1 MPIRILPPILA
12 NQIAAGEVVE
22 RPSSVVKELVEN
34 SLDAGAD
41 RVEIDI
47 DKGGSKLIRIR
58 DNGSGVAKDELV
70 LALSRHATSKV
81 ATLDD
86 LEGINS
92 LGFRGEALA
101 SISSVSRLTFTS
113 RTAAQ
118 SEAWQAQAEGREM
131 NVTLKP
137 AAHPVGTTV
146 EVVDLFFNTPARR
159 KFMRS
164 EKTEFAHIDE
174 LVRRI
179 ALSRFDATLVLR
191 HNGKVVRQYKAAHTV
206 AEQER
211 RLAAVCGTPFMHH
224 ALAIESEHSDIRL
237 WGWLVLPAGARPQ
250 NDLQYT
256 YVNGRM
262 MRDKLINHAIRQA
275 YDELLPTDR
284 VAAYV
289 LYIELDPHL
298 VDVNVHPAKHEVRF
312 HQARL
317 VHDFIFQA
325 LFSALRREGG
335 GTCLPDAPLA
345 ETVVELPA
353 SSQIDYPGQAP
364 RPEWYESEHRYRA
377 PAQVQDGSAARAS
390 NYQVPEPPSPAAI
403 RGMGSLLTTLSLAT
417 ASGSDAIT
425 DTITD
430 TIPHDATTHDAP
442 PHVATRVMVGSTT
455 GTTALAPAKRGERRA
470 LTLVEQRYLLLEQDN
485 QLALLWLV
493 RAERV
498 LLRHWLLE
506 TWGQGLAAQPL
517 LLPVSF
523 KLPKNLIEL
532 VSAQERLLKRM
543 GLELKSGGRDT
554 MILTRV
560 PALLRQTDLVR
571 LLPELLQLIESGVE
585 LASQQ
590 QAEVLCQWLVEQGI
604 SVEKVYDFS
613 TANRLLTELVQ
624 HHADTLIDKQMVRP
638 LSLATVLD
646 DFAKGDE
653 PQERKHG

>member
-47 DKGGSKLIRIR
+47 DKGGAKLIRIR
-58 DNGSGVAKDELV
+58 DNGGGVAKDELV

-113 RTAAQ
+113 RTAEQ

-131 NVTLKP
+131 SVTIKP

-179 ALSRFDATLVLR
+179 ALSRFDVTLILR
-191 HNGKVVRQYKAAHTV
+191 HNGKVVRQYKAANTV

-211 RLAAVCGTPFMHH
+211 RLAAVCGSPFMHH
-224 ALAIESEHSDIRL
+224 ALAVESEHSDVRL
-237 WGWLVLPAGARPQ
+237 WGWLATPEGARPQ

-275 YDELLPTDR
+275 YDELLPADR
-284 VAAYV
+284 FAAYV
-289 LYIELDPHL
+289 LYIELDPRQ

-317 VHDFIFQA
+317 IHDFIFQA
-325 LFSALRREGG
+325 LFTALRQQGAASDE
-335 GTCLPDAPLA
+335 PLA
-345 ETVVELPA
+345 ETLVELPVSA
-353 SSQIDYPGQAP
+353 PIEYPGQAP
-364 RPEWYESEHRYRA
+364 RVEWYGAEHNYRA
-377 PAQVQDGSAARAS
+377 PAREVREGSSTGRAG
-390 NYQVPEPPSPAAI
+390 NYQPPEPPSREAM
-403 RGMGSLLTTLSLAT
+403 RGMGSLLTTLPAVQGTPLAEAET
-417 ASGSDAIT
+417 
-425 DTITD
+425 
-430 TIPHDATTHDAP
+430 
-442 PHVATRVMVGSTT
+442 
-455 GTTALAPAKRGERRA
+455 APAAAVAAKAGAWRA
-470 LTLVEQRYLLLEQDN
+470 LTLVEQAYLLLERDN
-485 QLALLWLV
+485 RLALLSLV
-493 RAERV
+493 RAERL

-523 KLPKNLIEL
+523 KLPKNLVAL
-532 VSAQERLLKRM
+532 VEQQDRLLKRM

-571 LLPELLQLIESGVE
+571 LLPELLQLIESGSDSD
-585 LASQQ
+585 AGQ

-604 SVEKVYDFS
+604 SREKVYDFA
-613 TANRLLTELVQ
+613 TANRLLTELVADFSDQ
-624 HHADTLIDKQMVRP
+624 LADTRMVRP
-638 LSLATVLD
+638 LALALASVLAE
-646 DFAKGDE
+646 FADG
-653 PQERKHG
+653 H

>member
-47 DKGGSKLIRIR
+47 DKGGAKLIRIR
-58 DNGSGVAKDELV
+58 DNGSGVAKGELV

-113 RTAAQ
+113 RTAEQA
-118 SEAWQAQAEGREM
+118 EAWQAQAEGREM
-131 NVTLKP
+131 SVTVKP

-179 ALSRFDATLVLR
+179 ALSRFDATLILR
-191 HNGKVVRQYKAAHTV
+191 HNGKVVRQYKAANTV
-206 AEQER
+206 PEQER

-224 ALAIESEHSDIRL
+224 ALAVESEHSDVRL
-237 WGWLVLPAGARPQ
+237 WGWLTTAAGARPQ

-275 YDELLPTDR
+275 YDELLPPDR
-284 VAAYV
+284 FAAYV
-289 LYIELDPHL
+289 LYIELDPRQ

-317 VHDFIFQA
+317 IHDFIFQA
-325 LFSALRREGG
+325 LFTALRREGVSAAQQQ
-335 GTCLPDAPLA
+335 APLA
-345 ETVVELPA
+345 ETLVELPV
-353 SSQIDYPGQAP
+353 SPQIEYPGQAL
-364 RPEWYESEHRYRA
+364 RPQWYGAEHSYRA
-377 PAQVQDGSAARAS
+377 PAREVREGGGGGRAG
-390 NYQVPEPPSPAAI
+390 NYQTPEPPSRAAV
-403 RGMGSLLTTLSLAT
+403 RGMEALLTTLPVVEPAAATTQPSTTMSKPAT
-417 ASGSDAIT
+417 ANGY
-425 DTITD
+425 
-430 TIPHDATTHDAP
+430 
-442 PHVATRVMVGSTT
+442 
-455 GTTALAPAKRGERRA
+455 RA
-470 LTLVEQRYLLLEQDN
+470 LTLVEQAYLLFERDG
-485 QLALLWLV
+485 QLAFLSLM
-493 RAERV
+493 RAER
-498 LLRHWLLE
+498 LLRYHWLLDS
-506 TWGQGLAAQPL
+506 WGQGLAAQPL
-517 LLPVSF
+517 LLPLSF
-523 KLPKNLIEL
+523 RLPKSLMAL
-532 VSAQERLLKRM
+532 VEEQERLLKRM

-571 LLPELLQLIESGVE
+571 LLPELLQIIEGGSDSDAG
-585 LASQQ
+585 Q
-590 QAEVLCQWLVEQGI
+590 QADVLCQWLVEQGI
-604 SVEKVYDFS
+604 SHEKIYDFS
-613 TANRLLTELVQ
+613 TASHLLTELVAE
-624 HHADTLIDKQMVRP
+624 HADQLTNIRMVRP
-638 LSLATVLD
+638 LSLATLLEE
-646 DFAKGDE
+646 F
-653 PQERKHG
+653 KHGE

>member
-47 DKGGSKLIRIR
+47 DKGGAKLIRIR
-58 DNGSGVAKDELV
+58 DNGCGVARDELV

-113 RTAAQ
+113 RTAEQA
-118 SEAWQAQAEGREM
+118 EAWQAQAEGREM
-131 NVTLKP
+131 SVTVKP

-179 ALSRFDATLVLR
+179 ALSRFDVTLILR
-191 HNGKVVRQYKAAHTV
+191 HNGKVVRQYKAANTV
-206 AEQER
+206 PEQER

-224 ALAIESEHSDIRL
+224 ALAVESEHSDVRL
-237 WGWLVLPAGARPQ
+237 WGWLATPQGARPQ

-275 YDELLPTDR
+275 YDELLPPDR
-284 VAAYV
+284 FAAYV
-289 LYIELDPHL
+289 LYIELDPRQ

-317 VHDFIFQA
+317 IHDFIFQA
-325 LFSALRREGG
+325 LFTALRREGA
-335 GTCLPDAPLA
+335 GTATDEPLA
-345 ETVVELPA
+345 ETLVELPV
-353 SSQIDYPGQAP
+353 SPQIEYPGQAP
-364 RPEWYESEHRYRA
+364 RPEWYGAEHNYRA
-377 PAQVQDGSAARAS
+377 PAQVREGGAGSSGAGRAGS
-390 NYQVPEPPSPAAI
+390 YQPPEPPSREAM
-403 RGMGSLLTTLSLAT
+403 RGMGALLTTLPIAESAQVAT
-417 ASGSDAIT
+417 NAPA
-425 DTITD
+425 
-430 TIPHDATTHDAP
+430 DAP
-442 PHVATRVMVGSTT
+442 RP
-455 GTTALAPAKRGERRA
+455 PAQQGCRA
-470 LTLVEQRYLLLEQDN
+470 LTLVEQAYLLMERDG
-485 QLALLWLV
+485 QLALLSLV
-493 RAERV
+493 RAERL

-523 KLPKNLIEL
+523 KLPKNLMTL
-532 VSAQERLLKRM
+532 VEAQERLLKRM

-571 LLPELLQLIESGVE
+571 LLPELLQIIEGGSDSDAG
-585 LASQQ
+585 Q

-604 SVEKVYDFS
+604 SREKVYDFS
-613 TANRLLTELVQ
+613 TASRLLTELVAD
-624 HHADTLIDKQMVRP
+624 HADQLADVRMVRP
-638 LSLATVLD
+638 LSLATVLEE
-646 DFAKGDE
+646 F
-653 PQERKHG
+653 KHGE

>member
-47 DKGGSKLIRIR
+47 DKGGAKLIRIR
-58 DNGSGVAKDELV
+58 DNGCGVARDELV

-113 RTAAQ
+113 RTAEQA
-118 SEAWQAQAEGREM
+118 EAWQAQAEGREM
-131 NVTLKP
+131 SVTVKP

-179 ALSRFDATLVLR
+179 ALSRFDVTLILR
-191 HNGKVVRQYKAAHTV
+191 HNGKVVRQYKAANTV
-206 AEQER
+206 PEQER

-224 ALAIESEHSDIRL
+224 ALAVESEHSDVRL
-237 WGWLVLPAGARPQ
+237 WGWLATPQGARPQ

-275 YDELLPTDR
+275 YDELLPADR
-284 VAAYV
+284 FAAYV
-289 LYIELDPHL
+289 LYIELDPRQ

-317 VHDFIFQA
+317 IHDFIFQA
-325 LFSALRREGG
+325 LFTALRREGAG
-335 GTCLPDAPLA
+335 SATDEPLA
-345 ETVVELPA
+345 ETLVELPV
-353 SSQIDYPGQAP
+353 SPQIEYPGQAP
-364 RPEWYESEHRYRA
+364 RPEWYGAEHNYRA
-377 PAQVQDGSAARAS
+377 PAQVREGGSGSAGAGRAGS
-390 NYQVPEPPSPAAI
+390 YQPPEPPSREAM
-403 RGMGSLLTTLSLAT
+403 RGMGALLTTLPIAESAQVAT
-417 ASGSDAIT
+417 NAPA
-425 DTITD
+425 
-430 TIPHDATTHDAP
+430 DAP
-442 PHVATRVMVGSTT
+442 RP
-455 GTTALAPAKRGERRA
+455 PAQQGCRA
-470 LTLVEQRYLLLEQDN
+470 LTLVEQAYLLMERDG
-485 QLALLWLV
+485 QLALLSLV
-493 RAERV
+493 RAERL

-523 KLPKNLIEL
+523 KLPKNLITL
-532 VSAQERLLKRM
+532 VEAQERLLKRM

-571 LLPELLQLIESGVE
+571 LLPELLQIIEGGSDSDAG
-585 LASQQ
+585 Q

-604 SVEKVYDFS
+604 SREKVYDFS
-613 TANRLLTELVQ
+613 TASRLLTELVAD
-624 HHADTLIDKQMVRP
+624 HADQLADVRMVRP
-638 LSLATVLD
+638 LSLAAVLEE
-646 DFAKGDE
+646 F
-653 PQERKHG
+653 KHGE

>member
-47 DKGGSKLIRIR
+47 DKGGAKLIRIR
-58 DNGSGVAKDELV
+58 DNGGGVAKDELV

-113 RTAAQ
+113 RTAEQ

-131 NVTLKP
+131 SVTVKP

-179 ALSRFDATLVLR
+179 ALSRFDVTLILR
-191 HNGKVVRQYKAAHTV
+191 HNGKVVRQYKAANTV

-211 RLAAVCGTPFMHH
+211 RLAAVCGSPFMHH
-224 ALAIESEHSDIRL
+224 ALAVESEHSDVRL
-237 WGWLVLPAGARPQ
+237 WGWLATPAGARPQ

-284 VAAYV
+284 FAAYV
-289 LYIELDPHL
+289 LYIELDPRQ

-317 VHDFIFQA
+317 IHDFIFQA
-325 LFSALRREGG
+325 LFTALRQPGAASDES
-335 GTCLPDAPLA
+335 DQPLA
-345 ETVVELPA
+345 ETLVELPVSA
-353 SSQIDYPGQAP
+353 PIEYPGQAP
-364 RPEWYESEHRYRA
+364 RAEWYGAEHNYRA
-377 PAQVQDGSAARAS
+377 PAREVREGSGAGRPGH
-390 NYQVPEPPSPAAI
+390 YQPPEPPSREAM
-403 RGMGSLLTTLSLAT
+403 RGMGALLTTLPTVQDTPLAET
-417 ASGSDAIT
+417 ET
-425 DTITD
+425 
-430 TIPHDATTHDAP
+430 
-442 PHVATRVMVGSTT
+442 
-455 GTTALAPAKRGERRA
+455 APAAVAAKAGAWRA
-470 LTLVEQRYLLLEQDN
+470 LTLVEQAYLLLERDN
-485 QLALLWLV
+485 RLALLSLV
-493 RAERV
+493 RAERL

-523 KLPKNLIEL
+523 KLPKNLVAL
-532 VSAQERLLKRM
+532 VEQQDRLLKRM

-571 LLPELLQLIESGVE
+571 LLPELLQLIESGSDSD
-585 LASQQ
+585 AGQ

-604 SVEKVYDFS
+604 SREKVYDFA
-613 TANRLLTELVQ
+613 TANRLLTELV
-624 HHADTLIDKQMVRP
+624 ADFSDQLADVRMVRP
-638 LSLATVLD
+638 LALTSVLAE
-646 DFAKGDE
+646 FADG
-653 PQERKHG
+653 H

>member
-47 DKGGSKLIRIR
+47 DKGGAKLIRIR
-58 DNGSGVAKDELV
+58 DNGCGVARDELV

-113 RTAAQ
+113 RTAEQA
-118 SEAWQAQAEGREM
+118 EAWQAQAEGREM
-131 NVTLKP
+131 SVTVKP

-179 ALSRFDATLVLR
+179 ALSRFDVTLILR
-191 HNGKVVRQYKAAHTV
+191 HNGKVVRQYKAANTV
-206 AEQER
+206 PEQER

-224 ALAIESEHSDIRL
+224 ALAVESEHSDVRL
-237 WGWLVLPAGARPQ
+237 WGWLATPQGARPQ

-275 YDELLPTDR
+275 YDELLPADR
-284 VAAYV
+284 FAAYV
-289 LYIELDPHL
+289 LYIELDPRQ

-317 VHDFIFQA
+317 IHDFIFQA
-325 LFSALRREGG
+325 LFTALRREGA
-335 GTCLPDAPLA
+335 GTAIDEPLA
-345 ETVVELPA
+345 ETLVELPVTP
-353 SSQIDYPGQAP
+353 QIEYPGQAP
-364 RPEWYESEHRYRA
+364 RPEWYGAEHNYRA
-377 PAQVQDGSAARAS
+377 PAQVREGGSGSSGAGRAGS
-390 NYQVPEPPSPAAI
+390 YQPPEPPSREAM
-403 RGMGSLLTTLSLAT
+403 RGMGALFTTLPIAESAQVAT
-417 ASGSDAIT
+417 NAPA
-425 DTITD
+425 
-430 TIPHDATTHDAP
+430 DAP
-442 PHVATRVMVGSTT
+442 RP
-455 GTTALAPAKRGERRA
+455 PAQQGCRA
-470 LTLVEQRYLLLEQDN
+470 LTLVEQAYLLMERDG
-485 QLALLWLV
+485 QLALLSLV
-493 RAERV
+493 RAERL

-523 KLPKNLIEL
+523 KLPKNLITL
-532 VSAQERLLKRM
+532 VEVQERLLKRM

-571 LLPELLQLIESGVE
+571 LLPELLQIIEGGSDSDAG
-585 LASQQ
+585 Q

-604 SVEKVYDFS
+604 SREKVYDFS
-613 TANRLLTELVQ
+613 TASRLLTELVAD
-624 HHADTLIDKQMVRP
+624 HADQLADVRMVRP
-638 LSLATVLD
+638 LSLATVLEE
-646 DFAKGDE
+646 F
-653 PQERKHG
+653 KHGE

>member
-47 DKGGSKLIRIR
+47 DKGGAKLIRIR
-58 DNGSGVAKDELV
+58 DNGGGVAKDELV

-113 RTAAQ
+113 RTAEQ

-131 NVTLKP
+131 SVTVKP

-179 ALSRFDATLVLR
+179 ALSRFDITLILR
-191 HNGKVVRQYKAAHTV
+191 HNGKVVRQYKAANTV

-211 RLAAVCGTPFMHH
+211 RLAAVCGSPFMHH
-224 ALAIESEHSDIRL
+224 ALAVESEHSDVRL
-237 WGWLVLPAGARPQ
+237 WGWLATPEGARPQ

-275 YDELLPTDR
+275 YDELLPADR
-284 VAAYV
+284 FAAYV
-289 LYIELDPHL
+289 LYIELDPRQ

-317 VHDFIFQA
+317 IHDFIFQA
-325 LFSALRREGG
+325 LFTALRQQGAASDE
-335 GTCLPDAPLA
+335 PLA
-345 ETVVELPA
+345 ETLVELPVSA
-353 SSQIDYPGQAP
+353 SIEYPGQAP
-364 RPEWYESEHRYRA
+364 RAEWYGAEHNYRA
-377 PAQVQDGSAARAS
+377 PAREVREGGSAGRAG
-390 NYQVPEPPSPAAI
+390 NYQPPEPPSREAM
-403 RGMGSLLTTLSLAT
+403 RGMGSLLTTLPAVQGMPLAEAET
-417 ASGSDAIT
+417 A
-425 DTITD
+425 
-430 TIPHDATTHDAP
+430 P
-442 PHVATRVMVGSTT
+442 VAAAVAAKA
-455 GTTALAPAKRGERRA
+455 GTWRA
-470 LTLVEQRYLLLEQDN
+470 LTLVEQAYLLLERDN
-485 QLALLWLV
+485 RLALLSLV
-493 RAERV
+493 RAERL

-523 KLPKNLIEL
+523 KLPKNLVAL
-532 VSAQERLLKRM
+532 VEQQDRLLKRM

-571 LLPELLQLIESGVE
+571 LLPELLQLIESGSDSD
-585 LASQQ
+585 AGQ

-604 SVEKVYDFS
+604 SREKVYDFA
-613 TANRLLTELVQ
+613 TANRLLTELV
-624 HHADTLIDKQMVRP
+624 ADFSDQLADVRMVRP
-638 LSLATVLD
+638 LALASVLAE
-646 DFAKGDE
+646 FADG
-653 PQERKHG
+653 H

>member
-41 RVEIDI
+41 RIEVDI
-47 DKGGSKLIRIR
+47 DKGGAKLIRIR
-58 DNGSGVAKDELV
+58 DNGSGVPKDELV

-86 LEGINS
+86 LEGICS

-101 SISSVSRLTFTS
+101 SISSVSRLTLTS
-113 RTAAQ
+113 RTTEQ

-131 NVTLKP
+131 GVTVKP

-174 LVRRI
+174 LIRRI
-179 ALSRFDATLVLR
+179 ALSRFDVTLILR
-191 HNGKVVRQYKAAHTV
+191 HNGKVVRQYKSANTV
-206 AEQER
+206 PEQER

-224 ALAIESEHSDIRL
+224 ALAVESEHSDVRL
-237 WGWLVLPAGARPQ
+237 WGWLATPAGARPQ

-275 YDELLPTDR
+275 YDELLPANSF
-284 VAAYV
+284 AAYV
-289 LYIELDPHL
+289 LYIELDPRQ

-317 VHDFIFQA
+317 IHDFIFQA
-325 LFSALRREGG
+325 LFSALHEAAKA
-335 GTCLPDAPLA
+335 DESMAEPL
-345 ETVVELPA
+345 A
-353 SSQIDYPGQAP
+353 SSQIELPATPPAAYPGQAP
-364 RPEWYESEHRYRA
+364 RPEWYGAEHSYRA
-377 PAQVQDGSAARAS
+377 SAQSAEVREGGGARAGG
-390 NYQVPEPPSPAAI
+390 YQPPEPPSREAM
-403 RGMGSLLTTLSLAT
+403 RGMGSLLTTLPIAGSAPAT
-417 ASGSDAIT
+417 APG
-425 DTITD
+425 
-430 TIPHDATTHDAP
+430 
-442 PHVATRVMVGSTT
+442 
-455 GTTALAPAKRGERRA
+455 PAAASQSPQGIRA
-470 LTLVEQRYLLLEQDN
+470 LSLVEQAYLLLERN
-485 QLALLWLV
+485 GQLALLSLV
-493 RAERV
+493 RAERL

-506 TWGQGLAAQPL
+506 AWGQGLAAQPL

-523 KLPKNLIEL
+523 KLPKTL
-532 VSAQERLLKRM
+532 VALVEEQERLLKRI

-571 LLPELLQLIESGVE
+571 LLPELLQLIESGSDSDANQ
-585 LASQQ
+585 L
-590 QAEVLCQWLVEQGI
+590 AEVVCQWLVEQGI
-604 SVEKVYDFS
+604 STEKIYDFS
-613 TANRLLTELVQ
+613 TASRLLTELVTDFSDQ
-624 HHADTLIDKQMVRP
+624 LADIRMVRP
-638 LSLATVLD
+638 LSLAAVLEE
-646 DFAKGDE
+646 FA
-653 PQERKHG
+653 HGG

>member
-47 DKGGSKLIRIR
+47 DKGGAKLIRIR
-58 DNGSGVAKDELV
+58 DNGGGVAKDELV

-113 RTAAQ
+113 RTAEQ

-131 NVTLKP
+131 SVTVKP

-179 ALSRFDATLVLR
+179 ALSRFDVTLILR
-191 HNGKVVRQYKAAHTV
+191 HNGKVVRQYKAANTV

-211 RLAAVCGTPFMHH
+211 RLAAVCGSPFMHH
-224 ALAIESEHSDIRL
+224 ALAVESEHSDVRL
-237 WGWLVLPAGARPQ
+237 WGWLATPAGARPQ

-275 YDELLPTDR
+275 YDELLPADR
-284 VAAYV
+284 FAAYV
-289 LYIELDPHL
+289 LYIELDPRQ

-317 VHDFIFQA
+317 IHDFIFQA
-325 LFSALRREGG
+325 LFTALRQPGAASDES
-335 GTCLPDAPLA
+335 DQPLA
-345 ETVVELPA
+345 ETLVELPVSA
-353 SSQIDYPGQAP
+353 PIEYPGQAP
-364 RPEWYESEHRYRA
+364 RAEWYGAEHNYRA
-377 PAQVQDGSAARAS
+377 PAREVREGSGAGRPGH
-390 NYQVPEPPSPAAI
+390 YQPPESPSREAM
-403 RGMGSLLTTLSLAT
+403 RGMGALLTTLPTVQDTSLAEAET
-417 ASGSDAIT
+417 
-425 DTITD
+425 
-430 TIPHDATTHDAP
+430 
-442 PHVATRVMVGSTT
+442 
-455 GTTALAPAKRGERRA
+455 APAAAVAAKAGAWRA
-470 LTLVEQRYLLLEQDN
+470 LTLVEQAYLLLERDN
-485 QLALLWLV
+485 RLALLSLV
-493 RAERV
+493 RAERL

-523 KLPKNLIEL
+523 KLPKNLVAL
-532 VSAQERLLKRM
+532 VETQERLLKRM

-571 LLPELLQLIESGVE
+571 LLPELLQLIESGSDSDAG
-585 LASQQ
+585 L

-604 SVEKVYDFS
+604 SREKVYDFA
-613 TANRLLTELVQ
+613 TANRLLTELV
-624 HHADTLIDKQMVRP
+624 ADFSDQLADVRMVRP
-638 LSLATVLD
+638 LSLASVLAE
-646 DFAKGDE
+646 FADG
-653 PQERKHG
+653 H

>member
-47 DKGGSKLIRIR
+47 DKGGAKLIRIR
-58 DNGSGVAKDELV
+58 DNGCGVAKEELV

-113 RTAAQ
+113 RTAEQ
-118 SEAWQAQAEGREM
+118 SEAWQAEAQGREM
-131 NVTLKP
+131 SVTIKP

-179 ALSRFDATLVLR
+179 ALSRFDATLILR
-191 HNGKVVRQYKAAHTV
+191 HNGKVVRQYKGANTV
-206 AEQER
+206 PEQER

-224 ALAIESEHSDIRL
+224 ALAVESEHSDVRL
-237 WGWLVLPAGARPQ
+237 WGWLATPEGARPQ

-275 YDELLPTDR
+275 YDELLPADR
-284 VAAYV
+284 FAAYV
-289 LYIELDPHL
+289 LYIELDPRQ

-325 LFSALRREGG
+325 LFTALRREGVS
-335 GTCLPDAPLA
+335 TAHQEAPLA
-345 ETVVELPA
+345 ETLVELPV
-353 SSQIDYPGQAP
+353 SPQIEYPGQAP
-364 RPEWYESEHRYRA
+364 RPEWYGAEHSYRA
-377 PAQVQDGSAARAS
+377 PAQVREGGAARAS
-390 NYQVPEPPSPAAI
+390 NYQPPEPPGRDAM
-403 RGMGSLLTTLSLAT
+403 RGMGSLLTTLPIAT
-417 ASGSDAIT
+417 ATVVKPDIT
-425 DTITD
+425 PVT
-430 TIPHDATTHDAP
+430 PSKQ
-442 PHVATRVMVGSTT
+442 G
-455 GTTALAPAKRGERRA
+455 GCCA
-470 LTLVEQRYLLLEQDN
+470 LTLVDQAYLLIERDN
-485 QLALLWLV
+485 QLALLSLV

-498 LLRHWLLE
+498 LLRSWLLDA
-506 TWGQGLAAQPL
+506 WGQGLAAQPL

-523 KLPKNLIEL
+523 KLPKNLIAL
-532 VSAQERLLKRM
+532 VSEQERLLKRM

-571 LLPELLQLIESGVE
+571 LLPELLQLIEGGSDSDAG
-585 LASQQ
+585 Q

-604 SVEKVYDFS
+604 SREKIYDFS
-613 TANRLLTELVQ
+613 TASRLLTELV
-624 HHADTLIDKQMVRP
+624 ADFSDQLADIRMVRP
-638 LSLATVLD
+638 LSLATVLEE
-646 DFAKGDE
+646 FEHGD
-653 PQERKHG
+653 

>member
-41 RVEIDI
+41 RIEVDI
-47 DKGGSKLIRIR
+47 DKGGAKLIRIR

-113 RTAAQ
+113 RTAEQ
-118 SEAWQAQAEGREM
+118 TEAWQAEAQGREM
-131 NVTLKP
+131 SVTVKP

-174 LVRRI
+174 LIRRI
-179 ALSRFDATLVLR
+179 ALSRFDITLILR
-191 HNGKVVRQYKAAHTV
+191 HNGKVVRQYKAANTV

-224 ALAIESEHSDIRL
+224 ALAVESEHSDVRL
-237 WGWLVLPAGARPQ
+237 WGWLAAPAGARPQ

-275 YDELLPTDR
+275 YDELLPADR
-284 VAAYV
+284 FAAYV
-289 LYIELDPHL
+289 LYIELDPRQ

-317 VHDFIFQA
+317 IHDFIFQA
-325 LFSALRREGG
+325 LFSALHRESRVA
-335 GTCLPDAPLA
+335 DDMEEPLA
-345 ETVVELPA
+345 G
-353 SSQIDYPGQAP
+353 SQIELSSASKIEYPGQAP
-364 RPEWYESEHRYRA
+364 RPEWYGAEHSYRS
-377 PAQVQDGSAARAS
+377 PAQVRESGEAREGGTTRGGH
-390 NYQVPEPPSPAAI
+390 YQPPEPPSREAM
-403 RGMGSLLTTLSLAT
+403 RGMGALLTTLPIAE
-417 ASGSDAIT
+417 AGSA
-425 DTITD
+425 
-430 TIPHDATTHDAP
+430 
-442 PHVATRVMVGSTT
+442 
-455 GTTALAPAKRGERRA
+455 APAAPVGAVTATQPPQAYRA
-470 LTLVEQRYLLLEQDN
+470 LTLVEQSYLLLERHG
-485 QLALLWLV
+485 QLALLSLV
-493 RAERV
+493 RAERL

-506 TWGQGLAAQPL
+506 AWGQGLAAQPL

-523 KLPKNLIEL
+523 KLPKPL
-532 VSAQERLLKRM
+532 VALVEEQERLLKRM

-571 LLPELLQLIESGVE
+571 LLPELLQLIESGSDSDANQ
-585 LASQQ
+585 L
-590 QAEVLCQWLVEQGI
+590 AEVVCQWLVEQGI
-604 SVEKVYDFS
+604 STEKVYDFS
-613 TANRLLTELVQ
+613 TASRLLTELVSNFSDQ
-624 HHADTLIDKQMVRP
+624 LADIRMVRP
-638 LSLATVLD
+638 LSLAAVLEA
-646 DFAKGDE
+646 FTQGGQA
-653 PQERKHG
+653 Q

>member
-34 SLDAGAD
+34 SLDADAD

-47 DKGGSKLIRIR
+47 DKGGAKLIRIR
-58 DNGSGVAKDELV
+58 DNGGGVAKDELV

-113 RTAAQ
+113 RTAEQ

-131 NVTLKP
+131 SVTVKP

-179 ALSRFDATLVLR
+179 ALSRFDVTLILR
-191 HNGKVVRQYKAAHTV
+191 HNGKVVRQYKAANTV

-211 RLAAVCGTPFMHH
+211 RLAAVCGSPFMHH
-224 ALAIESEHSDIRL
+224 ALAVESEHSDVRL
-237 WGWLVLPAGARPQ
+237 WGWLATPAGARPQ

-275 YDELLPTDR
+275 YDELLPPDR
-284 VAAYV
+284 FAAYV
-289 LYIELDPHL
+289 LYIELDPRQ

-317 VHDFIFQA
+317 IHDFIFQA
-325 LFSALRREGG
+325 LFTALRQPGAASDES
-335 GTCLPDAPLA
+335 DQPLA
-345 ETVVELPA
+345 ETLVELPVSA
-353 SSQIDYPGQAP
+353 PIEYPGQAP
-364 RPEWYESEHRYRA
+364 RAEWYGAEHNYRA
-377 PAQVQDGSAARAS
+377 PAREVREGSGAGRPGH
-390 NYQVPEPPSPAAI
+390 YQPPEPPSREAM
-403 RGMGSLLTTLSLAT
+403 RGMGALLTTLPTVQDTPLAEAET
-417 ASGSDAIT
+417 
-425 DTITD
+425 
-430 TIPHDATTHDAP
+430 
-442 PHVATRVMVGSTT
+442 
-455 GTTALAPAKRGERRA
+455 APAAAVAAKAGAWRA
-470 LTLVEQRYLLLEQDN
+470 LTLVEQAYLLLERDN
-485 QLALLWLV
+485 RLALLSLV
-493 RAERV
+493 RAECL

-523 KLPKNLIEL
+523 KLPKNLVAL
-532 VSAQERLLKRM
+532 VETQERLLKRM

-571 LLPELLQLIESGVE
+571 LLPELLQLIESGSDSD
-585 LASQQ
+585 AGQ

-604 SVEKVYDFS
+604 SREKVYDFA
-613 TANRLLTELVQ
+613 TANRLLTELV
-624 HHADTLIDKQMVRP
+624 ADFSDQLADVRMVRP
-638 LSLATVLD
+638 LSLASVLAE
-646 DFAKGDE
+646 FADG
-653 PQERKHG
+653 H

>member
-47 DKGGSKLIRIR
+47 DKGGGKLIRIR
-58 DNGSGVAKDELV
+58 DNGCGVAKEELV

-113 RTAAQ
+113 RTAEQ
-118 SEAWQAQAEGREM
+118 PEAWQAEAEGREM
-131 NVTLKP
+131 SVTIKP

-179 ALSRFDATLVLR
+179 ALSRFDATLILR
-191 HNGKVVRQYKAAHTV
+191 HNGKVVRQYKGANTV
-206 AEQER
+206 PEQER

-224 ALAIESEHSDIRL
+224 ALAVESEHSDVRL
-237 WGWLVLPAGARPQ
+237 WGWLATPEGARPQ

-275 YDELLPTDR
+275 YDELLPPDR
-284 VAAYV
+284 FAAYV
-289 LYIELDPHL
+289 LYIELDPRQ

-325 LFSALRREGG
+325 LFTALRREGVS
-335 GTCLPDAPLA
+335 TAHQEEPLA
-345 ETVVELPA
+345 ETLVELPV
-353 SSQIDYPGQAP
+353 SPQIEYPGQAP
-364 RPEWYESEHRYRA
+364 RPEWYGAEHSYRA
-377 PAQVQDGSAARAS
+377 PAQVREGGAARAS
-390 NYQVPEPPSPAAI
+390 NYQPPEPPGREAM
-403 RGMGSLLTTLSLAT
+403 RGMGSLLTTLPIAT
-417 ASGSDAIT
+417 ATVAEP
-425 DTITD
+425 DT
-430 TIPHDATTHDAP
+430 TT
-442 PHVATRVMVGSTT
+442 VTQSKLG
-455 GTTALAPAKRGERRA
+455 GCRA
-470 LTLVEQRYLLLEQDN
+470 LTLVDQAYLLLERDN
-485 QLALLWLV
+485 QLALLSLV

-498 LLRHWLLE
+498 LLRSWLLDA
-506 TWGQGLAAQPL
+506 WGQGLAAQPL

-523 KLPKNLIEL
+523 KLPKNLIAL
-532 VSAQERLLKRM
+532 VSEQERLLKRM

-571 LLPELLQLIESGVE
+571 LLPELLQLIEGGSDSDAG
-585 LASQQ
+585 Q

-604 SVEKVYDFS
+604 SREKIYDFS
-613 TANRLLTELVQ
+613 TASRLLTELVAA
-624 HHADTLIDKQMVRP
+624 HADQLTDIRMVRP
-638 LSLATVLD
+638 LSLATVLEE
-646 DFAKGDE
+646 FE
-653 PQERKHG
+653 HGE

>member
-47 DKGGSKLIRIR
+47 DKGGAKLIRIR
-58 DNGSGVAKDELV
+58 DNGCGVARDELV

-113 RTAAQ
+113 RTAEQA
-118 SEAWQAQAEGREM
+118 EAWQAQAEGREM
-131 NVTLKP
+131 SVTVKP

-179 ALSRFDATLVLR
+179 ALSRFDVTLILR
-191 HNGKVVRQYKAAHTV
+191 HNGKVVRQYKAANTV
-206 AEQER
+206 PEQER

-224 ALAIESEHSDIRL
+224 ALAVESEHSDVRL
-237 WGWLVLPAGARPQ
+237 WGWLATPQGARPQ

-275 YDELLPTDR
+275 YDELLPADR
-284 VAAYV
+284 FAAYV
-289 LYIELDPHL
+289 LYIELDPRQ

-317 VHDFIFQA
+317 IHDFIFQA
-325 LFSALRREGG
+325 LFTALRREGAG
-335 GTCLPDAPLA
+335 SATDEPLA
-345 ETVVELPA
+345 ETLVELPVTP
-353 SSQIDYPGQAP
+353 QIEYPGQAP
-364 RPEWYESEHRYRA
+364 RPEWYGAEHNYRA
-377 PAQVQDGSAARAS
+377 PAQVREGGAGSAGAGRAGS
-390 NYQVPEPPSPAAI
+390 YQPPEPPSREAM
-403 RGMGSLLTTLSLAT
+403 RGMGALLTTLPIAESAT
-417 ASGSDAIT
+417 PVARDEPA
-425 DTITD
+425 DVRR
-430 TIPHDATTHDAP
+430 P
-442 PHVATRVMVGSTT
+442 PVQQGC
-455 GTTALAPAKRGERRA
+455 RA
-470 LTLVEQRYLLLEQDN
+470 LTLVEQAYLLMERDG
-485 QLALLWLV
+485 QLALLSLV
-493 RAERV
+493 RAERL

-523 KLPKNLIEL
+523 KLPKNLMTL
-532 VSAQERLLKRM
+532 VEAQERLLKRM

-571 LLPELLQLIESGVE
+571 LLPELLQIIEGGSDSDAG
-585 LASQQ
+585 Q

-604 SVEKVYDFS
+604 SREKVYDFS
-613 TANRLLTELVQ
+613 TASRLLTELVAD
-624 HHADTLIDKQMVRP
+624 HADQLADVRMVRP
-638 LSLATVLD
+638 LSLAAVLEE
-646 DFAKGDE
+646 F
-653 PQERKHG
+653 KHGE

>member
-47 DKGGSKLIRIR
+47 DKGGAKLIRIR
-58 DNGSGVAKDELV
+58 DNGCGVARDELV

-113 RTAAQ
+113 RTAEQA
-118 SEAWQAQAEGREM
+118 EAWQAQAEGREM
-131 NVTLKP
+131 SVTVKP

-179 ALSRFDATLVLR
+179 ALSRFDVTLILR
-191 HNGKVVRQYKAAHTV
+191 HNGKVVRQYKAANTV
-206 AEQER
+206 PEQER

-224 ALAIESEHSDIRL
+224 ALAVESEHSDVRL
-237 WGWLVLPAGARPQ
+237 WGWLATPQGARPQ

-275 YDELLPTDR
+275 YDELLSADR
-284 VAAYV
+284 FAAYV
-289 LYIELDPHL
+289 LYIELDPRQ

-317 VHDFIFQA
+317 IHDFIFQA
-325 LFSALRREGG
+325 LFTALRREGA
-335 GTCLPDAPLA
+335 GTATDEPLA
-345 ETVVELPA
+345 ETLVELPV
-353 SSQIDYPGQAP
+353 SPQIEYPGQAP
-364 RPEWYESEHRYRA
+364 RPEWYGAEHSYRA
-377 PAQVQDGSAARAS
+377 PSQVREGAAGSAGAGRAGS
-390 NYQVPEPPSPAAI
+390 YQPPEPPSREAM
-403 RGMGSLLTTLSLAT
+403 RGMGELLTTLPIAE
-417 ASGSDAIT
+417 SGT
-425 DTITD
+425 
-430 TIPHDATTHDAP
+430 P
-442 PHVATRVMVGSTT
+442 VATDE
-455 GTTALAPAKRGERRA
+455 PADVRRPPA
-470 LTLVEQRYLLLEQDN
+470 QQGCRAFTLVEQAYLLMERDG
-485 QLALLWLV
+485 QLALLSLV
-493 RAERV
+493 RAERL

-523 KLPKNLIEL
+523 KLPKNLITL
-532 VSAQERLLKRM
+532 VEAQERLLKRM

-571 LLPELLQLIESGVE
+571 LLPELLQIIEGGSDSDAG
-585 LASQQ
+585 Q

-604 SVEKVYDFS
+604 SREKVYDFS
-613 TANRLLTELVQ
+613 TASRLLTELVAD
-624 HHADTLIDKQMVRP
+624 HADQLADVRMVRP
-638 LSLATVLD
+638 LSLATVLEE
-646 DFAKGDE
+646 F
-653 PQERKHG
+653 KHGE

>member
-47 DKGGSKLIRIR
+47 DKGGAKLIRIR
-58 DNGSGVAKDELV
+58 DNGGGVAKDELV

-113 RTAAQ
+113 RTAEQ

-131 NVTLKP
+131 SVTVKP

-179 ALSRFDATLVLR
+179 ALSRFDVTLILR
-191 HNGKVVRQYKAAHTV
+191 HNGKVVRQYKAANTV

-211 RLAAVCGTPFMHH
+211 RLAAVCGSPFMHH
-224 ALAIESEHSDIRL
+224 ALAVESEHSDVRL
-237 WGWLVLPAGARPQ
+237 WGWLATPAGARPQ

-275 YDELLPTDR
+275 YDELLPADR
-284 VAAYV
+284 FAAYV
-289 LYIELDPHL
+289 LYIELDPRQ

-317 VHDFIFQA
+317 IHDFIFQA
-325 LFSALRREGG
+325 LFTALRQPGAASDES
-335 GTCLPDAPLA
+335 DQPLA
-345 ETVVELPA
+345 ETLVELPVSA
-353 SSQIDYPGQAP
+353 PIEYPGQAP
-364 RPEWYESEHRYRA
+364 RAEWYGAEHNYRA
-377 PAQVQDGSAARAS
+377 PAREVREGSGAGRPGH
-390 NYQVPEPPSPAAI
+390 YQPPEPPSREAM
-403 RGMGSLLTTLSLAT
+403 RGMGALLTTLPTVQGTPLAEAET
-417 ASGSDAIT
+417 A
-425 DTITD
+425 
-430 TIPHDATTHDAP
+430 P
-442 PHVATRVMVGSTT
+442 VAAAVAAKA
-455 GTTALAPAKRGERRA
+455 GTWRA
-470 LTLVEQRYLLLEQDN
+470 LTLVEQAYLLLARDN
-485 QLALLWLV
+485 RLALLSLV
-493 RAERV
+493 RAERL

-523 KLPKNLIEL
+523 KLPKNLVAL
-532 VSAQERLLKRM
+532 VEMQERLLKRM

-571 LLPELLQLIESGVE
+571 LLPELLQLIESGSDSD
-585 LASQQ
+585 AGQ

-604 SVEKVYDFS
+604 SREKVYDFA
-613 TANRLLTELVQ
+613 TANRLLTELV
-624 HHADTLIDKQMVRP
+624 ADFSDQLADVRMVRP
-638 LSLATVLD
+638 LSLASVLAE
-646 DFAKGDE
+646 FADG
-653 PQERKHG
+653 H

>member
-47 DKGGSKLIRIR
+47 DKGGAKLIRIR
-58 DNGSGVAKDELV
+58 DNGGGVAKDELV

-113 RTAAQ
+113 RTAEQ

-131 NVTLKP
+131 SVTVKP

-146 EVVDLFFNTPARR
+146 AVVDLFFNTPARR

-179 ALSRFDATLVLR
+179 ALSRFDVTLILR
-191 HNGKVVRQYKAAHTV
+191 HNGKVVRQYKAANTV

-211 RLAAVCGTPFMHH
+211 RLAAVCGSPFMHH
-224 ALAIESEHSDIRL
+224 ALAVESEHSDVRL
-237 WGWLVLPAGARPQ
+237 WGWLATPAGARPQ

-284 VAAYV
+284 FAAYV
-289 LYIELDPHL
+289 LYIELDPRQ

-317 VHDFIFQA
+317 IHDFIFQA
-325 LFSALRREGG
+325 LFTALRQPGAASDES
-335 GTCLPDAPLA
+335 DQPLA
-345 ETVVELPA
+345 ETLVELPVSA
-353 SSQIDYPGQAP
+353 PIEYPGQAP
-364 RPEWYESEHRYRA
+364 RAEWYGAEHNYRA
-377 PAQVQDGSAARAS
+377 PAREVREGSGAGRPG
-390 NYQVPEPPSPAAI
+390 NYQPPEPPSREAM
-403 RGMGSLLTTLSLAT
+403 RGMGALLTTLPTVQDTPLAEAET
-417 ASGSDAIT
+417 A
-425 DTITD
+425 
-430 TIPHDATTHDAP
+430 P
-442 PHVATRVMVGSTT
+442 VAAAV
-455 GTTALAPAKRGERRA
+455 AAKAGAWRA
-470 LTLVEQRYLLLEQDN
+470 LTLVEQAYLLLERDN
-485 QLALLWLV
+485 RLALLSLV
-493 RAERV
+493 RAERL

-523 KLPKNLIEL
+523 KLPKNLVAL
-532 VSAQERLLKRM
+532 VETQERLLKRM

-571 LLPELLQLIESGVE
+571 LLPELLQLIESGSDSD
-585 LASQQ
+585 AGQ

-604 SVEKVYDFS
+604 SREKVYDFA
-613 TANRLLTELVQ
+613 TANRLLTELV
-624 HHADTLIDKQMVRP
+624 ADFSDQLADVRMVRP
-638 LSLATVLD
+638 LSLASVLAE
-646 DFAKGDE
+646 FADG
-653 PQERKHG
+653 H

>member
-47 DKGGSKLIRIR
+47 DKGGSKHIRIR
-58 DNGSGVAKDELV
+58 DNGGGVAKDELV

-113 RTAAQ
+113 RTAEQ

-131 NVTLKP
+131 SVTVKP

-179 ALSRFDATLVLR
+179 ALSRFDVTLILR
-191 HNGKVVRQYKAAHTV
+191 HNGKVVRQYKAANTV

-211 RLAAVCGTPFMHH
+211 RLAAVCGSPFMHH
-224 ALAIESEHSDIRL
+224 ALAVESEHSDVRL
-237 WGWLVLPAGARPQ
+237 WGWLATPEGARPQ

-275 YDELLPTDR
+275 YDELLPADR
-284 VAAYV
+284 FAAYV
-289 LYIELDPHL
+289 LYIELDPRQ

-317 VHDFIFQA
+317 IHDFIFQA
-325 LFSALRREGG
+325 LFTALRQQGAASDE
-335 GTCLPDAPLA
+335 PLA
-345 ETVVELPA
+345 ETLVELPVSA
-353 SSQIDYPGQAP
+353 PIEYPGQAP
-364 RPEWYESEHRYRA
+364 RTEWYGAEHNYRA
-377 PAQVQDGSAARAS
+377 PAREVREGSGAGRPG
-390 NYQVPEPPSPAAI
+390 NYQPPEPPSREAM
-403 RGMGSLLTTLSLAT
+403 RGMGALLTTLPTVQDTPLAET
-417 ASGSDAIT
+417 ET
-425 DTITD
+425 
-430 TIPHDATTHDAP
+430 
-442 PHVATRVMVGSTT
+442 
-455 GTTALAPAKRGERRA
+455 APAAVAAKAGAWRA
-470 LTLVEQRYLLLEQDN
+470 LTLVEQAYLLLERDN
-485 QLALLWLV
+485 RLALLSLV
-493 RAERV
+493 RAERL

-523 KLPKNLIEL
+523 KLPKNLVAL
-532 VSAQERLLKRM
+532 VETQERLLKRM

-554 MILTRV
+554 MILNRV

-571 LLPELLQLIESGVE
+571 LLPELLQLIESGSDSD
-585 LASQQ
+585 AGQ

-604 SVEKVYDFS
+604 SREKVYDFA
-613 TANRLLTELVQ
+613 TANRLLTELV
-624 HHADTLIDKQMVRP
+624 ADFSDQLADVRMVRQ
-638 LSLATVLD
+638 LSLASVLAE
-646 DFAKGDE
+646 FADG
-653 PQERKHG
+653 H

>member
-47 DKGGSKLIRIR
+47 DKGGAKLIRIR
-58 DNGSGVAKDELV
+58 DNGCGVAKEELV

-113 RTAAQ
+113 RTAEQ
-118 SEAWQAQAEGREM
+118 SEAWQAEAQGREM
-131 NVTLKP
+131 SVTIKP

-179 ALSRFDATLVLR
+179 ALSRFDATLILR
-191 HNGKVVRQYKAAHTV
+191 HNGKVVRQYKGANTV
-206 AEQER
+206 PEQER
-211 RLAAVCGTPFMHH
+211 RLAAVCGAPFMHH
-224 ALAIESEHSDIRL
+224 ALAVESEHSDVWL
-237 WGWLVLPAGARPQ
+237 WGWLATPEGARPQ

-275 YDELLPTDR
+275 YDELLPADR
-284 VAAYV
+284 FAAYV
-289 LYIELDPHL
+289 LYIELDPRQ

-325 LFSALRREGG
+325 LFTALRREGVS
-335 GTCLPDAPLA
+335 TAHQDAPLA
-345 ETVVELPA
+345 ETLVELPV
-353 SSQIDYPGQAP
+353 SPQIEYPGQAP
-364 RPEWYESEHRYRA
+364 RPEWYGAEHSYRA
-377 PAQVQDGSAARAS
+377 PAQVREGAAARAS
-390 NYQVPEPPSPAAI
+390 NYQPPEPPGREAM
-403 RGMGSLLTTLSLAT
+403 RGMGSLLTTLPIAT
-417 ASGSDAIT
+417 ATVAEP
-425 DTITD
+425 DT
-430 TIPHDATTHDAP
+430 TTVTP
-442 PHVATRVMVGSTT
+442 SKQG
-455 GTTALAPAKRGERRA
+455 GCRA
-470 LTLVEQRYLLLEQDN
+470 LTLVDQAYLLIERDN
-485 QLALLWLV
+485 QLALLSLV

-523 KLPKNLIEL
+523 KLPKNLIAL
-532 VSAQERLLKRM
+532 VTEQERLLKRM

-571 LLPELLQLIESGVE
+571 LLPELLQLIEGGSDSDAG
-585 LASQQ
+585 Q

-604 SVEKVYDFS
+604 SREKIYDFS
-613 TANRLLTELVQ
+613 TASRLLTELV
-624 HHADTLIDKQMVRP
+624 ADFSDQLADIRMVRP
-638 LSLATVLD
+638 LSLATVLEE
-646 DFAKGDE
+646 FE
-653 PQERKHG
+653 HGE

>member
-47 DKGGSKLIRIR
+47 DKGGAKLIRIR
-58 DNGSGVAKDELV
+58 DNGCGVAKDELV

-113 RTAAQ
+113 RTAEQ

-131 NVTLKP
+131 SVTIKP

-179 ALSRFDATLVLR
+179 ALSRFDATLILR
-191 HNGKVVRQYKAAHTV
+191 HNGKVVRQYKAANTV
-206 AEQER
+206 PEQER

-224 ALAIESEHSDIRL
+224 ALAVESEHSDVRL
-237 WGWLVLPAGARPQ
+237 WGWLATPEGARPQ

-275 YDELLPTDR
+275 YDELLPPDR
-284 VAAYV
+284 FAAYV
-289 LYIELDPHL
+289 LYIELDPRQ

-317 VHDFIFQA
+317 IHDFIFQA
-325 LFSALRREGG
+325 LFTALCREGVSAAHQD
-335 GTCLPDAPLA
+335 TPLA
-345 ETVVELPA
+345 ETLVELPV
-353 SSQIDYPGQAP
+353 SPQIEYPGQAP
-364 RPEWYESEHRYRA
+364 RPEWYGAEHSYRA
-377 PAQVQDGSAARAS
+377 PAQVREGGGGAGRAS
-390 NYQVPEPPSPAAI
+390 NYQPPEPPSREAM
-403 RGMGSLLTTLSLAT
+403 RGMGALLTTLPIA
-417 ASGSDAIT
+417 AEA
-425 DTITD
+425 
-430 TIPHDATTHDAP
+430 
-442 PHVATRVMVGSTT
+442 
-455 GTTALAPAKRGERRA
+455 APAQPTDPVPSPKQGGCRA
-470 LTLVEQRYLLLEQDN
+470 LTLVGQAYLLIERDN
-485 QLALLWLV
+485 QLALLSLV

-523 KLPKNLIEL
+523 KLPKNLIAL
-532 VSAQERLLKRM
+532 VTEQERLLKRM

-571 LLPELLQLIESGVE
+571 LLPELLQIIEGGSDSDAG
-585 LASQQ
+585 Q

-604 SVEKVYDFS
+604 SREKIYDFS
-613 TANRLLTELVQ
+613 TASRLLTELVTDFSDQ
-624 HHADTLIDKQMVRP
+624 LADIRMVRP
-638 LSLATVLD
+638 LSLATVLEE
-646 DFAKGDE
+646 FE
-653 PQERKHG
+653 HGE

>member
-47 DKGGSKLIRIR
+47 DKGGAKLIRIR
-58 DNGSGVAKDELV
+58 DNGCGVAKDELV

-113 RTAAQ
+113 RTAEQ
-118 SEAWQAQAEGREM
+118 TEAWQAQAEGREM
-131 NVTLKP
+131 SVTIKP

-179 ALSRFDATLVLR
+179 ALSRFDATLILR
-191 HNGKVVRQYKAAHTV
+191 HNGKVVRQYKAANTV

-211 RLAAVCGTPFMHH
+211 RLAAVCGSPFMHH
-224 ALAIESEHSDIRL
+224 ALAVSSEHSDVRL
-237 WGWLVLPAGARPQ
+237 WGWLATPEGARPQ

-275 YDELLPTDR
+275 YDELLPAER
-284 VAAYV
+284 FAAYV
-289 LYIELDPHL
+289 LYIELDPRQ

-317 VHDFIFQA
+317 IHDFIFQA
-325 LFSALRREGG
+325 LFTALRREGV
-335 GTCLPDAPLA
+335 TREAPLA
-345 ETVVELPA
+345 ETQVELPG
-353 SSQIDYPGQAP
+353 SPEVTYPGQAP
-364 RPEWYESEHRYRA
+364 RTEWYGAEHSYRA
-377 PAQVQDGSAARAS
+377 PARDGDSVREGGGGRGG
-390 NYQVPEPPSPAAI
+390 NYQPPEPPSRAAM
-403 RGMGSLLTTLSLAT
+403 RGMGALLTTLPEVTPSAEAPERF
-417 ASGSDAIT
+417 AS
-425 DTITD
+425 
-430 TIPHDATTHDAP
+430 
-442 PHVATRVMVGSTT
+442 STP
-455 GTTALAPAKRGERRA
+455 GTTPSTVPGTAPSGRAGEWRALA
-470 LTLVEQRYLLLEQDN
+470 LVEQAYLLLERSG
-485 QLALLWLV
+485 QLALFSLV
-493 RAERV
+493 RAERL
-498 LLRHWLLE
+498 LLRRWLLDA
-506 TWGQGLAAQPL
+506 WGQGLAAQPL

-523 KLPKNLIEL
+523 KLPKNLVTL
-532 VSAQERLLKRM
+532 VEDRERLLKRM

-560 PALLRQTDLVR
+560 PALLRQTDLAR
-571 LLPELLQLIESGVE
+571 LLPELLQLVESGSDSDADE
-585 LASQQ
+585 
-590 QAEVLCQWLVEQGI
+590 QAGVLCQWLVEQGI
-604 SVEKVYDFS
+604 SADKIYDFA
-613 TANRLLTELVQ
+613 TANRLLTELV
-624 HHADTLIDKQMVRP
+624 ADFSDQLADARLVRP
-638 LSLATVLD
+638 LPLASVLAE
-646 DFAKGDE
+646 FADGK
-653 PQERKHG
+653 

>member
-47 DKGGSKLIRIR
+47 DKGGAKLIRIR
-58 DNGSGVAKDELV
+58 DNGGGVAKDELV

-113 RTAAQ
+113 RTAEQ

-131 NVTLKP
+131 SVTVKP

-179 ALSRFDATLVLR
+179 ALSRFDVTLILR
-191 HNGKVVRQYKAAHTV
+191 HNGKVVRQYKAANTV

-211 RLAAVCGTPFMHH
+211 RLAAVCGSPFMHH
-224 ALAIESEHSDIRL
+224 ALAVESEHSDVRL
-237 WGWLVLPAGARPQ
+237 WGWLATPAGARPQ

-284 VAAYV
+284 FAAYV
-289 LYIELDPHL
+289 LYIELDPRQ

-317 VHDFIFQA
+317 IHDFIFQA
-325 LFSALRREGG
+325 LFTALRQPGAASDES
-335 GTCLPDAPLA
+335 DQPLA
-345 ETVVELPA
+345 ETLVELPVSA
-353 SSQIDYPGQAP
+353 PIEYPGQAP
-364 RPEWYESEHRYRA
+364 RAEWYGAEHNYRA
-377 PAQVQDGSAARAS
+377 PAREVREGSGAGRPGH
-390 NYQVPEPPSPAAI
+390 YQPPEPPSREAM
-403 RGMGSLLTTLSLAT
+403 RGMGALLTTLPTVQDTPLAET
-417 ASGSDAIT
+417 ET
-425 DTITD
+425 
-430 TIPHDATTHDAP
+430 
-442 PHVATRVMVGSTT
+442 
-455 GTTALAPAKRGERRA
+455 APAAVAAKAGAWRA
-470 LTLVEQRYLLLEQDN
+470 LTLVEQAYLLLERDN
-485 QLALLWLV
+485 RLALLSLV
-493 RAERV
+493 RAERL

-523 KLPKNLIEL
+523 KLPKNLVAL
-532 VSAQERLLKRM
+532 VETQERLLKRM

-571 LLPELLQLIESGVE
+571 LLPELLQLIESGSDSD
-585 LASQQ
+585 AGQ

-604 SVEKVYDFS
+604 SREKVYDFA
-613 TANRLLTELVQ
+613 TANRLLTELV
-624 HHADTLIDKQMVRP
+624 ADFSDQLADVRMVRP
-638 LSLATVLD
+638 LSLASVLAE
-646 DFAKGDE
+646 FADG
-653 PQERKHG
+653 H

>member
-47 DKGGSKLIRIR
+47 DKGGAKLIRIR
-58 DNGSGVAKDELV
+58 DNGGGVAKDELV

-113 RTAAQ
+113 RTAEQ

-131 NVTLKP
+131 SVTVKP

-179 ALSRFDATLVLR
+179 ALSRFDVTLILR
-191 HNGKVVRQYKAAHTV
+191 HNGKVVRQYKAANTV

-211 RLAAVCGTPFMHH
+211 RLAAVCGSPFMHH
-224 ALAIESEHSDIRL
+224 ALAVESEHSDVRL
-237 WGWLVLPAGARPQ
+237 WGWLATPAGARPQ

-284 VAAYV
+284 FAAYV
-289 LYIELDPHL
+289 LYIELDPRQ

-317 VHDFIFQA
+317 IHDFIFQA
-325 LFSALRREGG
+325 LFTALRQPGAASDG
-335 GTCLPDAPLA
+335 SDQPLA
-345 ETVVELPA
+345 ETLVELSVSAP
-353 SSQIDYPGQAP
+353 IEYPGQAP
-364 RPEWYESEHRYRA
+364 RAEWYGAEHNYRA
-377 PAQVQDGSAARAS
+377 PAREVREGSGAGRPG
-390 NYQVPEPPSPAAI
+390 NYQPPEPPSREAM
-403 RGMGSLLTTLSLAT
+403 RGMGALLTTLPTVQGMPLAEAET
-417 ASGSDAIT
+417 A
-425 DTITD
+425 
-430 TIPHDATTHDAP
+430 P
-442 PHVATRVMVGSTT
+442 VAAAVAAKA
-455 GTTALAPAKRGERRA
+455 GTWRA
-470 LTLVEQRYLLLEQDN
+470 LTLVEQAYLLLERDN
-485 QLALLWLV
+485 RLALLSLV
-493 RAERV
+493 RAERL

-523 KLPKNLIEL
+523 KLPKNLVAL
-532 VSAQERLLKRM
+532 VETQERLLKRM

-571 LLPELLQLIESGVE
+571 LLPELLQLIESGSDSD
-585 LASQQ
+585 AGQ

-604 SVEKVYDFS
+604 SREKVYDFA
-613 TANRLLTELVQ
+613 TANRLLTELV
-624 HHADTLIDKQMVRP
+624 ADFSDQLADVRMVRP
-638 LSLATVLD
+638 LSLASVLAE
-646 DFAKGDE
+646 FADG
-653 PQERKHG
+653 H

>member
-47 DKGGSKLIRIR
+47 DKGGAKLIRIR
-58 DNGSGVAKDELV
+58 DNGGGVAKDELV

-113 RTAAQ
+113 RTAEQ

-131 NVTLKP
+131 SVTVKP

-179 ALSRFDATLVLR
+179 ALSRFDVTLILR
-191 HNGKVVRQYKAAHTV
+191 HNGKVVRQYKAANTV

-211 RLAAVCGTPFMHH
+211 RLAAVCGSPFMHH
-224 ALAIESEHSDIRL
+224 ALAVESEHSDVRL
-237 WGWLVLPAGARPQ
+237 WGWLATPAGARPQ

-275 YDELLPTDR
+275 YDELLPADR
-284 VAAYV
+284 FAAYV
-289 LYIELDPHL
+289 LYIELDPRQ

-317 VHDFIFQA
+317 IHDFIFQA
-325 LFSALRREGG
+325 LFTALRQPGAASDG
-335 GTCLPDAPLA
+335 SDQPLA
-345 ETVVELPA
+345 ETLVELPVSA
-353 SSQIDYPGQAP
+353 PIEYPGQAP
-364 RPEWYESEHRYRA
+364 RAEWYGAEHSYRA
-377 PAQVQDGSAARAS
+377 PAREVREGSGAGRPG
-390 NYQVPEPPSPAAI
+390 NYQPPEPPSREAM
-403 RGMGSLLTTLSLAT
+403 RGMGALLTTLPTVQGTPLAEAET
-417 ASGSDAIT
+417 
-425 DTITD
+425 
-430 TIPHDATTHDAP
+430 
-442 PHVATRVMVGSTT
+442 
-455 GTTALAPAKRGERRA
+455 APAAAVAAKAGAWRA
-470 LTLVEQRYLLLEQDN
+470 LTLVEQAYLLLERDN
-485 QLALLWLV
+485 RLALLSLV
-493 RAERV
+493 RAERL

-523 KLPKNLIEL
+523 KLPKNLVAL
-532 VSAQERLLKRM
+532 VEMQERLLKRM

-571 LLPELLQLIESGVE
+571 LLPELLQLIESGSDSD
-585 LASQQ
+585 AGQ

-604 SVEKVYDFS
+604 SREKVYDFA
-613 TANRLLTELVQ
+613 TANRLLTELV
-624 HHADTLIDKQMVRP
+624 ADFSDQLADVRMVRP
-638 LSLATVLD
+638 LSLASVLAE
-646 DFAKGDE
+646 FADG
-653 PQERKHG
+653 H

>member
-41 RVEIDI
+41 RIEVDI
-47 DKGGSKLIRIR
+47 DKGGAKLIRIR

-113 RTAAQ
+113 RTAEQ
-118 SEAWQAQAEGREM
+118 TEAWQAEAQGREM
-131 NVTLKP
+131 SVTVKP
-137 AAHPVGTTV
+137 AAHPMGTTV

-174 LVRRI
+174 LIRRI
-179 ALSRFDATLVLR
+179 ALSRFDITLILR
-191 HNGKVVRQYKAAHTV
+191 HNGKVVRQYKAANTV
-206 AEQER
+206 QEQER

-224 ALAIESEHSDIRL
+224 ALAVESEHSDVRL
-237 WGWLVLPAGARPQ
+237 WGWLAAPAGARPQ

-275 YDELLPTDR
+275 YDELLPADR
-284 VAAYV
+284 FAAYV
-289 LYIELDPHL
+289 LYIELDPRQ

-317 VHDFIFQA
+317 IHDFIFQA
-325 LFSALRREGG
+325 LFSALHRESRAAD
-335 GTCLPDAPLA
+335 TMEEPLA
-345 ETVVELPA
+345 GSQIELPSA
-353 SSQIDYPGQAP
+353 SKIEYPGQAP
-364 RPEWYESEHRYRA
+364 RPEWYGAEHSYRS
-377 PAQVQDGSAARAS
+377 PAQVRESGEAREGGATRGGH
-390 NYQVPEPPSPAAI
+390 YQPPEPPSREVM
-403 RGMGSLLTTLSLAT
+403 RGMGALLTTLPIAE
-417 ASGSDAIT
+417 AGSA
-425 DTITD
+425 
-430 TIPHDATTHDAP
+430 
-442 PHVATRVMVGSTT
+442 
-455 GTTALAPAKRGERRA
+455 APAAPVGTVAATQSPQAYRA
-470 LTLVEQRYLLLEQDN
+470 LTLVEQSYLLLERHG
-485 QLALLWLV
+485 QLALLSLV
-493 RAERV
+493 RAERL

-506 TWGQGLAAQPL
+506 AWGQGLAAQPL

-523 KLPKNLIEL
+523 KLPKPL
-532 VSAQERLLKRM
+532 VALVEEQERLLKRM

-571 LLPELLQLIESGVE
+571 LLPELLQLIESGSDSD
-585 LASQQ
+585 ASQL
-590 QAEVLCQWLVEQGI
+590 AEVVCQWLVEQGI
-604 SVEKVYDFS
+604 STEKVYDFS
-613 TANRLLTELVQ
+613 TASRLLTELVSNFSDQ
-624 HHADTLIDKQMVRP
+624 LADIRMVRP
-638 LSLATVLD
+638 LSLATVLEA
-646 DFAKGDE
+646 FTQGGQA
-653 PQERKHG
+653 Q

>member
-47 DKGGSKLIRIR
+47 DKGGAKLIRIR
-58 DNGSGVAKDELV
+58 DNGCGVARDELV

-113 RTAAQ
+113 RTAEQA
-118 SEAWQAQAEGREM
+118 EAWQAQAEGREM
-131 NVTLKP
+131 SVTVKP

-179 ALSRFDATLVLR
+179 ALSRFDVTLILR
-191 HNGKVVRQYKAAHTV
+191 HNGKVVRQYKAANTV
-206 AEQER
+206 PEQER

-224 ALAIESEHSDIRL
+224 ALAVESEHSDVRL
-237 WGWLVLPAGARPQ
+237 WGWLATPQGARPQ

-275 YDELLPTDR
+275 YDELLPADR
-284 VAAYV
+284 FAAYV
-289 LYIELDPHL
+289 LYIELDPRQ

-317 VHDFIFQA
+317 IHDFIFQA
-325 LFSALRREGG
+325 LFTALRREGA
-335 GTCLPDAPLA
+335 GTATDEPLA
-345 ETVVELPA
+345 ETLVELPVTP
-353 SSQIDYPGQAP
+353 QIEYPGQAP
-364 RPEWYESEHRYRA
+364 RPEWYGAEHNYRA
-377 PAQVQDGSAARAS
+377 PSQVREGGAGSSGAGRAGS
-390 NYQVPEPPSPAAI
+390 YQLPEPPSREAM
-403 RGMGSLLTTLSLAT
+403 RGMGALLTTLPIAESAQV
-417 ASGSDAIT
+417 AINA
-425 DTITD
+425 
-430 TIPHDATTHDAP
+430 PADAP
-442 PHVATRVMVGSTT
+442 RP
-455 GTTALAPAKRGERRA
+455 PAQQGCRA
-470 LTLVEQRYLLLEQDN
+470 LTLVEQAYLLMERDG
-485 QLALLWLV
+485 QLALLSLV
-493 RAERV
+493 RAERL

-523 KLPKNLIEL
+523 KLPKNLITL
-532 VSAQERLLKRM
+532 VEAQERLLKRM

-571 LLPELLQLIESGVE
+571 LLPELLQIIEGGSDSDAG
-585 LASQQ
+585 Q

-604 SVEKVYDFS
+604 SREKVYDFS
-613 TANRLLTELVQ
+613 TASRLLTELVAD
-624 HHADTLIDKQMVRP
+624 HADQLADVRMVRP
-638 LSLATVLD
+638 LSLAAVLEE
-646 DFAKGDE
+646 F
-653 PQERKHG
+653 KHGE

>member
-47 DKGGSKLIRIR
+47 DKGGAKLIRIR
-58 DNGSGVAKDELV
+58 DNGGGVAKDELV

-113 RTAAQ
+113 RTAEQ

-131 NVTLKP
+131 SVTVKP

-179 ALSRFDATLVLR
+179 ALSRFDVTLILR
-191 HNGKVVRQYKAAHTV
+191 HNGKVVRQYKAANTV

-211 RLAAVCGTPFMHH
+211 RLAAVCGSPFMHH
-224 ALAIESEHSDIRL
+224 ALAVEGEHSDVRL
-237 WGWLVLPAGARPQ
+237 WGWLATPAGARPQ

-284 VAAYV
+284 FAAYV
-289 LYIELDPHL
+289 LYIELDPRQ

-317 VHDFIFQA
+317 IHDFIFQA
-325 LFSALRREGG
+325 LFTALRQPGAASDG
-335 GTCLPDAPLA
+335 SDQPLA
-345 ETVVELPA
+345 ETLVELPVSA
-353 SSQIDYPGQAP
+353 PIEYPGQAP
-364 RPEWYESEHRYRA
+364 RAEWYGAEHNYRA
-377 PAQVQDGSAARAS
+377 PAREVREGSGAVRAG
-390 NYQVPEPPSPAAI
+390 NYQPPEPPSREAM
-403 RGMGSLLTTLSLAT
+403 RGMGALLTTLPTVQDTPLAEAET
-417 ASGSDAIT
+417 M
-425 DTITD
+425 
-430 TIPHDATTHDAP
+430 P
-442 PHVATRVMVGSTT
+442 VAAV
-455 GTTALAPAKRGERRA
+455 AAKAGAWRA
-470 LTLVEQRYLLLEQDN
+470 LTLVEQAYLLLERDN
-485 QLALLWLV
+485 RLALLSLV
-493 RAERV
+493 RAERL

-523 KLPKNLIEL
+523 KLPKNLVAL
-532 VSAQERLLKRM
+532 VETQERLLKRM

-571 LLPELLQLIESGVE
+571 LLPELLQLIESGSDSD
-585 LASQQ
+585 AGQ

-604 SVEKVYDFS
+604 SREKVYDFA
-613 TANRLLTELVQ
+613 TANRLLTELV
-624 HHADTLIDKQMVRP
+624 ADFSDQLADVRMVRP
-638 LSLATVLD
+638 LSLASVLAE
-646 DFAKGDE
+646 FADG
-653 PQERKHG
+653 H

>member
-47 DKGGSKLIRIR
+47 DKGGAKLIRIR
-58 DNGSGVAKDELV
+58 DNGCGVAKDELV

-113 RTAAQ
+113 RTAEQ

-131 NVTLKP
+131 SVTIKP

-179 ALSRFDATLVLR
+179 ALSRFDATLILR
-191 HNGKVVRQYKAAHTV
+191 HNGKVVRQYKAANTV
-206 AEQER
+206 PEQER

-224 ALAIESEHSDIRL
+224 ALAVESEHSDVRL
-237 WGWLVLPAGARPQ
+237 WGWLATPEGARPQ

-275 YDELLPTDR
+275 YDELLPADR
-284 VAAYV
+284 FAAYV
-289 LYIELDPHL
+289 LYIELDPRQ

-317 VHDFIFQA
+317 IHDFIFQA
-325 LFSALRREGG
+325 LFTALRREGR
-335 GTCLPDAPLA
+335 AVNEQEQPLA
-345 ETVVELPA
+345 ETLVELPV
-353 SSQIDYPGQAP
+353 SPQIEYPGQTP
-364 RPEWYESEHRYRA
+364 RTEWYGAEHSYRA
-377 PAQVQDGSAARAS
+377 PAQVREGGSGGVGRAS
-390 NYQVPEPPSPAAI
+390 NYQPPEPPSREAM
-403 RGMGSLLTTLSLAT
+403 RGMGALLTTLPIATT
-417 ASGSDAIT
+417 ASALEQG
-425 DTITD
+425 
-430 TIPHDATTHDAP
+430 
-442 PHVATRVMVGSTT
+442 VATQTVSKQG
-455 GTTALAPAKRGERRA
+455 GCRA
-470 LTLVEQRYLLLEQDN
+470 LTLVEQAYLLFERDGL
-485 QLALLWLV
+485 LALLSLV

-523 KLPKNLIEL
+523 KLPKNLSSL
-532 VSAQERLLKRM
+532 VEDQERLLKRM

-571 LLPELLQLIESGVE
+571 LLPELLQIIEGGSDSDAG
-585 LASQQ
+585 Q

-604 SVEKVYDFS
+604 SREKIYDFS
-613 TANRLLTELVQ
+613 TASRLLTELV
-624 HHADTLIDKQMVRP
+624 ADFSDQLGDTKMVRP
-638 LSLATVLD
+638 LSLAAVLEE
-646 DFAKGDE
+646 FE
-653 PQERKHG
+653 HGE